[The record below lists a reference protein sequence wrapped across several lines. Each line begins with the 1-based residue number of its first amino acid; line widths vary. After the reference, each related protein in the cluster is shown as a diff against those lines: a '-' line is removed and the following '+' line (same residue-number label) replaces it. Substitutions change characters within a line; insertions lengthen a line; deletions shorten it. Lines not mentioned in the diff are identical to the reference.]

1 LLKLYVIKTSVPGP
15 PGCGHLSPMDSA
27 RACDGAANTQKAKTR
42 TPRMHDL
49 EIFFTDWPDFHRAN
63 CRCEERAGGVSVAG
77 TAELSCFLAR
87 QFHSDRVW
95 R

>member
-1 LLKLYVIKTSVPGP
+1 
-15 PGCGHLSPMDSA
+15 
-27 RACDGAANTQKAKTR
+27 
-42 TPRMHDL
+42 MHDL